1 MKPEDVDRSE
11 SFRLDFVQT
20 VLKVDEASHTVVV
33 KLEPDPKRYE
43 WRESRGRRY
52 LYDRFDNIAISEEA
66 YHDLAKQI
74 TGKPIYYQPSKIDN
88 IEQYIESRLPI
99 INRMLDGIFQ
109 PPSFEDKSEEFL
121 KSLSA
126 DKLAFVIISLDIV
139 GSTKL
144 ATSTDPKTYACLI
157 SVILYEL
164 SELVPKF
171 WGYVLKYTGDGLIA
185 YFPEPSFITM
195 NDAAL
200 YCALTMRKI
209 IYQSLN
215 TVLRQRG
222 LPQIAVRIGIDAG
235 EAYIKTIGSPETK
248 QHKDIIGAVVSLAAK
263 IQARAKPGEI
273 YLGDTVNRNLHTSW
287 RQLCEPVGVGKDW
300 GYKDT
305 DGESYRIHRI
315 KLT

>member
-43 WRESRGRRY
+43 WREIRDRRY

-66 YHDLAKQI
+66 YHDLAKQV
-74 TGKPIYYQPSKIDN
+74 TGKPIYYQQARKAGAKMCANCDL
-88 IEQYIESRLPI
+88 RCLPG
-99 INRMLDGIFQ
+99 R
-109 PPSFEDKSEEFL
+109 FL
-121 KSLSA
+121 L
-126 DKLAFVIISLDIV
+126 VW
-139 GSTKL
+139 
-144 ATSTDPKTYACLI
+144 P
-157 SVILYEL
+157 EL

-209 IYQSLN
+209 VYQALN
-215 TVLRQRG
+215 TAL
-222 LPQIAVRIGIDAG
+222 
-235 EAYIKTIGSPETK
+235 
-248 QHKDIIGAVVSLAAK
+248 QHRSL
-263 IQARAKPGEI
+263 
-273 YLGDTVNRNLHTSW
+273 
-287 RQLCEPVGVGKDW
+287 
-300 GYKDT
+300 
-305 DGESYRIHRI
+305 
-315 KLT
+315 